1 MSMKSVA
8 ILGLGAVGSY
18 VFWGLSNKRG
28 IDLSVVADGE
38 RKERLEKE
46 GIIINDEKYA
56 VKVKTPEE
64 ARGVDLLIVCL
75 KYNGLRP
82 ALSDIQTIASENTV
96 VMSLMNGVDSEEIIS
111 EVIPETQIVYSMI
124 KVASERIGNTIRFN
138 PEATIG
144 IFFGE
149 KDGNNRKRIDS
160 IGELFAN
167 TGINY
172 HATEEIVME
181 IWSKYRLNVA
191 DNQPQAIVG
200 CGVGAYRD
208 SEHMAFIRKKL
219 QEEVEAVAK
228 AKGVILPPAGPFRI
242 GKIVRPRARYSTLQD
257 IDAKRHTEVDMFS
270 GAMIRMGAELGI
282 PTPFNEMTYHLIKS
296 LEEKNDGLFDYEA

>member
-1 MSMKSVA
+1 MGIRKVA
-8 ILGLGAVGSY
+8 ILGLGAVGAY
-18 VFWGLSNKRG
+18 VFWGLTKKSD
-28 IDLSVVADGE
+28 IDLCVIAEGE
-38 RKERLEKE
+38 RKERLEKD
-46 GIIINDEKYA
+46 GIVINNDRYPI
-56 VKVKTPEE
+56 KVKTPQE

-82 ALSDIQTIASENTV
+82 ALPDIGQIVGENTV

-111 EVIPETQIVYSMI
+111 EVVPESQIVYSMI
-124 KVASERIGNTIRFN
+124 KVASERVGNTIRFN
-138 PEATIG
+138 PEVTIG

-149 KDGNNRKRIDS
+149 KSGNNRKRIDA

-181 IWSKYRLNVA
+181 IWSKFRLNVA

-200 CGVGAYRD
+200 CGVGAYQD
-208 SEHMAFIRKKL
+208 SEHMAFIRRKL

-228 AKGVILPPAGPFRI
+228 AKGVILPPSGPFRC
-242 GKIVRPRARYSTLQD
+242 GTVVRPRARYSTLQD
-257 IDAKRHTEVDMFS
+257 IDAKRSTEVDMFS
-270 GAMIRMGAELGI
+270 GVMVRMGAELGI

-296 LEEKNDGLFDYEA
+296 LEEKNAGLFDYE